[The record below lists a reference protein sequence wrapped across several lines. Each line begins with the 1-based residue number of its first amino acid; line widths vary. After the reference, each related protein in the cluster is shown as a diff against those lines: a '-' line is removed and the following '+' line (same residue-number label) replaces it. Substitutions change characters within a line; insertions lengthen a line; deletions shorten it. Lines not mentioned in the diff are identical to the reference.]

1 MKNNKRSE
9 DLKLTKEKILELK
22 DSIRRVKEEIQIKHK
37 LLKSFLSE
45 LNEIKSILLEH
56 YQRLLKEGKDTRY
69 I

>member
-1 MKNNKRSE
+1 MKNNKRKE
-9 DLKLTKEKILELK
+9 DLKLAKEKILELK

-56 YQRLLKEGKDTRY
+56 YQRLLREGKDTRY